1 LLSSARGGLERIT
14 RCENHVGVF
23 AYFAGAYRMTY
34 VLDSSDAVIPA
45 TSIQDEE
52 NSGKDHSVNYLLAF
66 AAVGIFLS
74 IMSLAFTPPAWL
86 PEGVAAL
93 APEMQTVTGLT
104 LSEIEIPAGLRLADY
119 PAH

>member
-1 LLSSARGGLERIT
+1 
-14 RCENHVGVF
+14 
-23 AYFAGAYRMTY
+23 MTY

-74 IMSLAFTPPAWL
+74 IMSLAFTPPEWL
-86 PEGVAAL
+86 PEELAAL
-93 APEMQTVTGLT
+93 APEMQTVMGLT

-119 PAH
+119 PAQ